1 MRDDTPKL
9 NVEFY
14 MPDVKW
20 KDLKLSTKESFL
32 LMVEQALTA
41 RAVGLQFSMNTNSK
55 GQIAIILHEKTIPI
69 VNISP
74 GVFDRYWSFIELVST
89 AKFGLKVKM
98 KDKDII
104 YDISCDLQE
113 HQSGRKI
120 ELRFSPPMREID
132 IITLDESEY

>member
-1 MRDDTPKL
+1 MREDTPRL

-32 LMVEQALTA
+32 LMVDQALNVKA
-41 RAVGLQFSMNTNSK
+41 DGLQFSMNADSK
-55 GQIAIILHEKTIPI
+55 GQIALIIHEKTIPI

-74 GVFDRYWSFIELVST
+74 GIFDRYWSFIGL
-89 AKFGLKVKM
+89 AKSAEHGLKVKM
-98 KDKDII
+98 KKEDVI

-113 HQSGRKI
+113 LQSGRQI
-120 ELRFSPPMREID
+120 QLRFSSPMHESD
-132 IITLDESEY
+132 IIPPE

>member
-1 MRDDTPKL
+1 MREDTPKL

-32 LMVEQALTA
+32 LMVDQALTA
-41 RAVGLQFSMNTNSK
+41 KADGLQFSMNTDSK

-74 GVFDRYWSFIELVST
+74 GVFDRYWSFIGLAST
-89 AKFGLKVKM
+89 AEFGLKVKL

-104 YDISCDLQE
+104 YDMSCDLQE
-113 HQSGRKI
+113 HQSGRQI
-120 ELRFSPPMREID
+120 QLRFSPPMHESDIIPLDEID
-132 IITLDESEY
+132 